1 VAKHVVPERLDPMLQ
16 LSLAPDPSSAAEARR
31 FTADVLR
38 EWHEDPLADAVV
50 LLVSELVT
58 NALLHAGS
66 PVQLALGRRS
76 GHVRVDVVDESPV
89 MPGVRDYDDEATTG
103 RGLGLVEMV
112 AESWGVEPRH
122 PRGKSVWFEMP
133 STQHIP
139 EEHGAPAA
147 PPPAAPTSVR
157 RATDTVT
164 VRLLGAPVRL
174 FPAMQQHTDALL
186 REYTLI
192 AMESSDT
199 PVPPPIQID
208 LNSVSEQVA
217 AATAAGSVTTELLLD
232 VPATARGSVLETCEV
247 LEHADS
253 LAADGRLLHTS
264 ALPEVRG
271 CRNWFFDQLLTQL
284 DGGEPD
290 PWVITMA
297 TDDVAPADDVD
308 FGAVLDEL
316 SDAIVIADD
325 RNHVVHAN
333 AAMEQV
339 LGWPPGELAG
349 QRLTTIIPERLR
361 EAHVAGY
368 TRYMVTREARLIG
381 QPVRVPARHRDGS
394 EVEVQLTLHAFRP
407 PGHRQMFMGVLHVP
421 EPVDPE
427 PSDDGIAVS
436 AALETLERLTAHLS
450 DGPHDRHQL
459 LRLLGEGLERRF
471 AAWWEIDEGQLR
483 CAAAWECETGRY
495 DPFCQA
501 TLQRRFDPG
510 EGLPG
515 RVWST
520 SRPEWVPDVVADANF
535 PRVALAVQAQLRTA
549 FAFPVIASDR
559 VVGVV
564 ELFGEAIEPRDAAV
578 LQALAAAGRVLG
590 LIA

>member
-1 VAKHVVPERLDPMLQ
+1 MLQ

-76 GHVRVDVVDESPV
+76 GHVRVDVVDQSSV

-103 RGLGLVEMV
+103 RGLSLVEMV

-133 STQHIP
+133 STQDIP
-139 EEHGAPAA
+139 DEHGAPAG
-147 PPPAAPTSVR
+147 PRPAAPKSAPP
-157 RATDTVT
+157 ATDTVT

-192 AMESSDT
+192 AMESSDMQ
-199 PVPPPIQID
+199 VPPPIQID
-208 LNSVSEQVA
+208 LNSASEQVTA
-217 AATAAGSVTTELLLD
+217 AAAAGSVTTELVLD
-232 VPATARGSVLETCEV
+232 VPVTARGSVLEICEV

-316 SDAIVIADD
+316 RDAIVIADD

-333 AAMEQV
+333 AAVEQV

-349 QRLTTIIPERLR
+349 RRLTTIIPERLR

-381 QPVRVPARHRDGS
+381 QPVRVPACRRDGS
-394 EVEVQLTLHAFRP
+394 EIEVQLTLHALRP
-407 PGHRQMFMGVLHVP
+407 TGHRQMFMGVLHVP
-421 EPVDPE
+421 EQADAPEQPSADGPALSPV
-427 PSDDGIAVS
+427 
-436 AALETLERLTAHLS
+436 LETLERITACIS
-450 DGPHDRHQL
+450 DGTNDHPTIL
-459 LRLLGEGLERRF
+459 ALLGEGLGRRF
-471 AAWWEIDEGQLR
+471 SAWWVIDANQLR
-483 CAAAWECETGRY
+483 CAAVWECEAGRY
-495 DPFCQA
+495 DAFRQA
-501 TLQRRFDPG
+501 TLQRRFEPG

-520 SRPEWVPDVVADANF
+520 ARPEWVPDVVADANF

-549 FAFPVIASDR
+549 FAFPVITSDR

-564 ELFGEAIEPRDAAV
+564 ELFGEAIEPRDATV

-590 LIA
+590 LTV